1 MQVIEQARPHASW
14 KSFFPKRAELDCG
27 RPLVLPLV
35 LPRNELPPNGQLA
48 LLRQPT
54 CADPTR
60 RIHLRSSAAHRNFLS
75 FLQFPSSRNEPSF
88 PTRKAGQ
95 LGGPPSPLAAGV
107 ISSTDARSRDGRSEG
122 GREGVRER
130 GAIST
135 LSAGMLPPAVL
146 RWRARQMT

>member
-1 MQVIEQARPHASW
+1 MQVIERARPHASW
-14 KSFFPKRAELDCG
+14 KSFFPKRAELDWG
-27 RPLVLPLV
+27 RLLV

-75 FLQFPSSRNEPSF
+75 SNFPRLGTNPRFQRGRPANSEALRAPWPRVSF
-88 PTRKAGQ
+88 PRRTRGAETDGAG
-95 LGGPPSPLAAGV
+95 
-107 ISSTDARSRDGRSEG
+107 
-122 GREGVRER
+122 EGVRER